1 MSKKS
6 SNMKQ
11 LGLKTGIKTSK
22 KRKIINKFT
31 TCKIKKNNN
40 NIMKIIVLWLKPKVE
55 SIEQRI
61 KILYKKKRASIMIK
75 IEIRIY

>member
-22 KRKIINKFT
+22 KRKMINKFT
-31 TCKIKKNNN
+31 IIKIKKNI

-55 SIEQRI
+55 IIEQRI
-61 KILYKKKRASIMIK
+61 RILYNLRKASIMIK